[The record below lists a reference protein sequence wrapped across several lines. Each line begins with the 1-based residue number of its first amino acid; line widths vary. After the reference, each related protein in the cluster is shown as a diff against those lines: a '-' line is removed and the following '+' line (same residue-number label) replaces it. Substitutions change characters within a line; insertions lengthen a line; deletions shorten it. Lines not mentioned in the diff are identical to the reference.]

1 MSLELLDK
9 TRKIYRLLNRQESE
23 KVDFNDF
30 CRMLSQEME
39 VNVLLL
45 SRKGKILGMRVRKD
59 IPVIPQIQD
68 INYGDYLQ
76 KDIHERILNI
86 LSTKENVNL
95 LTLGFNFDQVQDYQ
109 TMVAPVNMAGK
120 RLGTLFVYRRSG
132 VFSIDDIILME
143 YGMTVIGLAMQRA
156 ESEELSEEQH
166 KENDVR
172 AAIRTLSRLEAK
184 AMLYVLDEL
193 EESDKNMLITS
204 RLADQVGIT
213 RSVIVNGLKKCESAG
228 IIYYGVFG
236 IIQLPSFQILGFIK
250 FSRFF
255 PGVVAL
261 GMNSGAYLCEIIRA
275 GIQSIDGGQTEAAR
289 SLGRAGKCQ
298 AGT

>member
-156 ESEELSEEQH
+156 ESDELSEEQH
-166 KENDVR
+166 TEHAVR
-172 AAIRTLSRLEAK
+172 AAIKTLSRLEAK

-228 IIYYGVFG
+228 IICTR
-236 IIQLPSFQILGFIK
+236 S
-250 FSRFF
+250 
-255 PGVVAL
+255 A
-261 GMNSGAYLCEIIRA
+261 GMKGTSIHLLNELFTPEMIRNCM
-275 GIQSIDGGQTEAAR
+275 GE
-289 SLGRAGKCQ
+289 
-298 AGT
+298 

>member
-109 TMVAPVNMAGK
+109 TMVAPVNMAG

-228 IIYYGVFG
+228 IICTR
-236 IIQLPSFQILGFIK
+236 S
-250 FSRFF
+250 
-255 PGVVAL
+255 A
-261 GMNSGAYLCEIIRA
+261 GMKGTSIHLLNELFTPEMIRNCM
-275 GIQSIDGGQTEAAR
+275 GE
-289 SLGRAGKCQ
+289 
-298 AGT
+298 

>member
-45 SRKGKILGMRVRKD
+45 SRKCKILGMRVRKD

-213 RSVIVNGLKKCESAG
+213 RSLSVNGLKKCESAG
-228 IIYYGVFG
+228 IMCT
-236 IIQLPSFQILGFIK
+236 
-250 FSRFF
+250 RT
-255 PGVVAL
+255 A
-261 GMNSGAYLCEIIRA
+261 GM
-275 GIQSIDGGQTEAAR
+275 
-289 SLGRAGKCQ
+289 
-298 AGT
+298 

>member
-1 MSLELLDK
+1 MEKEQGFTMSLELLDK
-9 TRKIYRLLNRQESE
+9 TRKIYRLLNRQESD

-45 SRKGKILGMRVRKD
+45 SRKGKVLGMRLRKE
-59 IPVIPQIQD
+59 IPVIPQMSGVA
-68 INYGDYLQ
+68 YGSYFERQ
-76 KDIHERILNI
+76 IHERMLNI

-95 LTLGFNFDQVQDYQ
+95 MTLGFSFEGVQDYQ
-109 TMVAPVNMAGK
+109 AMVAPVNMAGK
-120 RLGTLFVYRRSG
+120 RLGTLFVYRQAG
-132 VFSIDDIILME
+132 AFSIDDIILME

-193 EESDKNMLITS
+193 EENDSDMLVTS
-204 RLADQVGIT
+204 RLADQVGVT
-213 RSVIVNGLKKCESAG
+213 RSVIVNGLRKCESAG
-228 IIYYGVFG
+228 IISTKSGG
-236 IIQLPSFQILGFIK
+236 MKGTSIHLLNE
-250 FSRFF
+250 RFT
-255 PGVVAL
+255 PE
-261 GMNSGAYLCEIIRA
+261 MIRSCMEE
-275 GIQSIDGGQTEAAR
+275 QN
-289 SLGRAGKCQ
+289 L
-298 AGT
+298 

>member
-109 TMVAPVNMAGK
+109 TMVAPVSYTH
-120 RLGTLFVYRRSG
+120 LTLPT
-132 VFSIDDIILME
+132 IC
-143 YGMTVIGLAMQRA
+143 
-156 ESEELSEEQH
+156 
-166 KENDVR
+166 
-172 AAIRTLSRLEAK
+172 
-184 AMLYVLDEL
+184 
-193 EESDKNMLITS
+193 
-204 RLADQVGIT
+204 
-213 RSVIVNGLKKCESAG
+213 SV
-228 IIYYGVFG
+228 
-236 IIQLPSFQILGFIK
+236 
-250 FSRFF
+250 
-255 PGVVAL
+255 
-261 GMNSGAYLCEIIRA
+261 
-275 GIQSIDGGQTEAAR
+275 
-289 SLGRAGKCQ
+289 
-298 AGT
+298 

>member
-9 TRKIYRLLNRQESE
+9 TRKIYRLLNRQESD

-45 SRKGKILGMRVRKD
+45 SRKGKILGMRVRRE
-59 IPVIPQIQD
+59 IPVIPQMQD

-76 KDIHERILNI
+76 KDIHERLLNI

-95 LTLGFNFDQVQDYQ
+95 MTLGYEFDRVREYQ
-109 TMVAPVNMAGK
+109 AMVAPVNMAGK
-120 RLGTLFVYRRSG
+120 RLGTLFVYRRSEA
-132 VFSIDDIILME
+132 FSIDDIILME

-172 AAIRTLSRLEAK
+172 AAIRTLSKLEAK

-193 EESDKNMLITS
+193 EESENDMLITS

-228 IIYYGVFG
+228 IISTRSG
-236 IIQLPSFQILGFIK
+236 
-250 FSRFF
+250 
-255 PGVVAL
+255 
-261 GMNSGAYLCEIIRA
+261 GMKGTSIRLLNELFTPEM
-275 GIQSIDGGQTEAAR
+275 IR
-289 SLGRAGKCQ
+289 SCMEEQNL
-298 AGT
+298 

>member
-9 TRKIYRLLNRQESE
+9 TRKIYRLLNRQESD

-45 SRKGKILGMRVRKD
+45 SRKGKMLGMRLRKD
-59 IPVIPQIQD
+59 IPVIPQMQD
-68 INYGDYLQ
+68 ISYGEYLE
-76 KDIHERILNI
+76 KDTHERLLNI

-95 LTLGFNFDQVQDYQ
+95 LTLGFDFPKVQEYQ
-109 TMVAPVNMAGK
+109 AMVAPVNMAGK
-120 RLGTLFVYRRSG
+120 RLGTLFVYRRSEA
-132 VFSIDDIILME
+132 FSIDDIILME
-143 YGMTVIGLAMQRA
+143 YGMTVIGLDMQRA
-156 ESEELSEEQH
+156 DSVVLSEEQH

-193 EESDKNMLITS
+193 EESQNNMLITS

-228 IIYYGVFG
+228 IIRTRSG
-236 IIQLPSFQILGFIK
+236 
-250 FSRFF
+250 
-255 PGVVAL
+255 
-261 GMNSGAYLCEIIRA
+261 GMKGTSIHLLNELFTPEMIRCCMEE
-275 GIQSIDGGQTEAAR
+275 QN
-289 SLGRAGKCQ
+289 L
-298 AGT
+298 